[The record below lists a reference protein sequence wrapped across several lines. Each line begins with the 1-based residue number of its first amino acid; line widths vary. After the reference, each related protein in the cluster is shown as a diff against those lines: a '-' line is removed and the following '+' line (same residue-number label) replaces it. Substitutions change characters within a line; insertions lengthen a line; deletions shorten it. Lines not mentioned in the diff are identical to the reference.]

1 VRGRQEGARTVALN
15 GAIRCGYTRY
25 PAPIR
30 SESTDTP
37 FIRCNALQFGC
48 SWSGAASHRAPP
60 SGPLPWSVR
69 RKGRQGIL
77 VVKRYLGNP
86 AFVSPSCAAGRA
98 GGASVP
104 HLPCQATA
112 GVVCLTPPKKKGF
125 SDQFLR
131 KINPLWFKILP
142 ESPYPEAGEDQL
154 PGQ

>member
-1 VRGRQEGARTVALN
+1 MRGRQEGARTVALN

-37 FIRCNALQFGC
+37 FIRCNALQCGC

-60 SGPLPWSVR
+60 SGPLPWSCQEEGPTR
-69 RKGRQGIL
+69 DPGREKIPG
-77 VVKRYLGNP
+77 K
-86 AFVSPSCAAGRA
+86 SCIRFPVLRCREGR
-98 GGASVP
+98 GSIS
-104 HLPCQATA
+104 
-112 GVVCLTPPKKKGF
+112 TPPPVPCHSGGCLFDTSQKKGL

-142 ESPYPEAGEDQL
+142 ESSYPEAGEDQL